1 MQITAKIQISFE
13 RTNLQVYTKFI
24 YTAVCM
30 QTTSITKSNTLTWSF
45 KKPGPQSVNQIF
57 VQILTQIL
65 CDENGK
71 LKAGNSYSELKW
83 KAMNENDFFLF

>member
-1 MQITAKIQISFE
+1 MKGQIYKYIQ
-13 RTNLQVYTKFI
+13 NLYILQFACKQRLLKS
-24 YTAVCM
+24 
-30 QTTSITKSNTLTWSF
+30 QTLWHEVL